1 MNDKLNEINK
11 YLQDTYKTD
20 KIKVVEN
27 DNKDFDYKIVLNNQ
41 VIDEINS
48 LNTYDINNSI
58 YYYFTGEP
66 ELNDENELIEINK
79 FNMCHKNII

>member
-27 DNKDFDYKIVLNNQ
+27 DNEDFDYKIVFDYQ

-48 LNTYDINNSI
+48 LDTYDINNSI
-58 YYYFTGEP
+58 YYYFTGKDS
-66 ELNDENELIEINK
+66 LIDENDYILQIK
-79 FNMCHKNII
+79 K